1 MVSNGRVGF
10 EANLKIHHCGDSG
23 IYGPGQKDWYL
34 NERGLVWEEER
45 TGSDDVAGIN
55 LNTKSGMTKEPKT
68 GFQLFSS
75 RAQSQTEIQKENKI
89 FETTDL
95 GIVLSQDQNEN
106 ETSATEA
113 VSVQQQHCVSKFDF
127 TRIEGVRAFT
137 VNYMVQGRSW
147 YTKWL
152 TVLEQFPIYTRFK
165 TFDYTDLGG
174 SLNIRVTMGKKH
186 A

>member
-1 MVSNGRVGF
+1 
-10 EANLKIHHCGDSG
+10 
-23 IYGPGQKDWYL
+23 
-34 NERGLVWEEER
+34 
-45 TGSDDVAGIN
+45 
-55 LNTKSGMTKEPKT
+55 MTKEPKT

-75 RAQSQTEIQKENKI
+75 RAQSQTEIQKENII

-95 GIVLSQDQNEN
+95 VLSQEQDQNDN
-106 ETSATEA
+106 ETSDA
-113 VSVQQQHCVSKFDF
+113 VSVQEQHCVSKFDY

-174 SLNIRVTMGKKH
+174 SLNIRVTMGKKQLLEKKDYSPPPYRFFLAPLKKQPVH
-186 A
+186 K

>member
-1 MVSNGRVGF
+1 MIFPFRS
-10 EANLKIHHCGDSG
+10 DD
-23 IYGPGQKDWYL
+23 GPGS
-34 NERGLVWEEER
+34 NF
-45 TGSDDVAGIN
+45 
-55 LNTKSGMTKEPKT
+55 NTKAGMTKEPKT

-75 RAQSQTEIQKENKI
+75 RAQSQTEIQKENII

-95 GIVLSQDQNEN
+95 VLSKEQDQNDN
-106 ETSATEA
+106 ETSDA
-113 VSVQQQHCVSKFDF
+113 VSVQEQHCVSKFDF

-174 SLNIRVTMGKKH
+174 SLNIRVTMGKKQLLEKKDYSPPPYRFFLAPLKKQPVH
-186 A
+186 K